1 MQEDKLTWKE
11 FEERID
17 KIFQSIQNLIQDTN
31 EQK

>member
-1 MQEDKLTWKE
+1 MQEDKLTWEE